1 MLFGG
6 IVLPSAPAQ
15 RWTRSVHR
23 PPGSWS
29 SGPLGGTRVDDSSIG
44 FNVTDGDWI
53 PVTTCVMATTSRSD
67 IRVRFYPSENAGTI
81 GIDVVRIR

>member
-1 MLFGG
+1 
-6 IVLPSAPAQ
+6 
-15 RWTRSVHR
+15 
-23 PPGSWS
+23 
-29 SGPLGGTRVDDSSIG
+29 VDDSSIG